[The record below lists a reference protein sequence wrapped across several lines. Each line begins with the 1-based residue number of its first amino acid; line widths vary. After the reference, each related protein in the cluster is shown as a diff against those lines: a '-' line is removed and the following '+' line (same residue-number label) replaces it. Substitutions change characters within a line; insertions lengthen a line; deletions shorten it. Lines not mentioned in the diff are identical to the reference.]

1 MRTILMTTLLIL
13 TLQAHATDGDAYR
26 QAIDAID
33 ACDYPRALAPLR
45 SAAAAGDRRAQA
57 LLGLMLIHGPALY
70 AGIATEPVEAI
81 TWLRRAAQQGD
92 AVSAWAVR
100 RIPSLA
106 GGTAT
111 RHEVLEPSMRSAK
124 R

>member
-100 RIPSLA
+100 RIPALA

-111 RHEVLEPSMRSAK
+111 KHEFSNPR
-124 R
+124 